1 MDVTLFRIKGYISE
15 AASKMDALPSSV
27 GSKHRSLPH
36 CLFLYCFVIAALK
49 DTLGAGCCLQAIFF
63 FLPQKKGLIFFCHF
77 HFHHPF
83 PTVMI
88 VSFVFTRHS
97 TPITVFIPRMK
108 VCNESKVI
116 AGIGE
121 LL

>member
-1 MDVTLFRIKGYISE
+1 MDATLFRIKGYISE

-63 FLPQKKGLIFFCHF
+63 FCHKK
-77 HFHHPF
+77 
-83 PTVMI
+83 
-88 VSFVFTRHS
+88 
-97 TPITVFIPRMK
+97 K
-108 VCNESKVI
+108 D
-116 AGIGE
+116 
-121 LL
+121 

>member
-15 AASKMDALPSSV
+15 AASKMDALPSSID
-27 GSKHRSLPH
+27 SKSAH
-36 CLFLYCFVIAALK
+36 CLFLHCFVIAALK
-49 DTLGAGCCLQAIFF
+49 DTLGARCGVFF
-63 FLPQKKGLIFFCHF
+63 FATKKGLIFFCHF

-83 PTVMI
+83 PTVMR

-97 TPITVFIPRMK
+97 TLITVFIPRMK
-108 VCNESKVI
+108 VYNESKVI